1 MNKSVE
7 TIVSVFEDM
16 IVNAVYQIKRYM
28 FVIYSI
34 AKLCLPFICIAIG
47 QSLNGNI
54 SFNFWYV
61 YVAIIMIVMD
71 VIHRISNKEGFGDEI
86 PVPSERFTTVSED
99 GEASIESNRLQEM
112 ILYVSNVEDYLES
125 RRLM

>member
-1 MNKSVE
+1 MNKYTKMV
-7 TIVSVFEDM
+7 ISVFEDM
-16 IVNAVYQIKRYM
+16 IANAVYQVKRYM

-54 SFNFWYV
+54 KFSLWYV
-61 YVAIIMIVMD
+61 YVAIIMIAMD
-71 VIHRISNKEGFGDEI
+71 VIHRISNKEGFGDEVPI
-86 PVPSERFTTVSED
+86 PAKRFTTVSED